1 MLKTSDQIVNYPYN
15 GKSKTYSD
23 ILKSSCHHFLYGM
36 FTESS
41 PDVVCLALKN
51 ILLMPGKEVIIMEM
65 TLLQLIQS
73 WHNPVLDKIM
83 VVVFNDFVGAKGEIW
98 VILGLILFLI
108 PKTRRCGI
116 CVLVSYLLA
125 YFIGDGILKELIGRV
140 RPCNA
145 DPSVPLIVKRHS
157 SYSCPSVHSML
168 AFASA
173 VSVFMSNK
181 KSGIFTL
188 VFAAL
193 IGFSRMYFF
202 VHYPTDVLFGA
213 LLGTLIGLCSS
224 LLIEREISSRK

>member
-1 MLKTSDQIVNYPYN
+1 
-15 GKSKTYSD
+15 
-23 ILKSSCHHFLYGM
+23 
-36 FTESS
+36 
-41 PDVVCLALKN
+41 
-51 ILLMPGKEVIIMEM
+51 MEM
-65 TLLQLIQS
+65 TLLQVIQS

-83 VVVFNDFVGAKGEIW
+83 VLVFNDFVGVKGEIW

-108 PKTRRCGI
+108 PRTRRCGI

-125 YFIGDGILKELIGRV
+125 YFIGDGILKELIGRI

-145 DPSVPLIVKRHS
+145 DPSVPLIVKRPS

-173 VSVFMSNK
+173 VSVFMNYK
-181 KSGIFTL
+181 RAGIFTL
-188 VFAAL
+188 VFAAM

-213 LLGTLIGLCSS
+213 LLGTLIGYCVCRLTAKQ
-224 LLIEREISSRK
+224 IKQI